1 MRKVWLYLGFGGIVV
16 SVLVMALCNA
26 FGGKGSSVAE
36 EKVAVNVPEGV
47 AVPVYDSKT
56 EAYRNTHISTDQ
68 YFAQLSAEE
77 DISLVSSDSNEVK
90 EKPSIVIEDEGAA
103 AKRVF
108 GDSDVSGNSGN
119 EANCERDFFR
129 YGSSDSVGGSTS
141 LRSARNDNVLTMSYE
156 EKLEYDRR
164 RAEMV
169 RDVMTG
175 SEIAGQSGNDD
186 YQSGCDDH
194 RDGDDDRDDERSQP
208 AMLSRNDIASGNVGI
223 ITSLDDDFDD
233 PSVRY
238 SSSEKVP
245 FRCMFVRD
253 QKVIDGQRVTVRLLE
268 DYSADGVFV
277 PANTHLAAVCKVSDR
292 LELSVRSVEMNG
304 RILPLQLVAYDT
316 DGMAGIYCPETSASR
331 NSRRA
336 SSDAISAANS
346 TFGGL
351 VGDLANTVL
360 RTGATI
366 AKSASGEL
374 SVKVVSGYE
383 FYLIK
388 SER

>member
-1 MRKVWLYLGFGGIVV
+1 MRKVLLYVGFGGIVV

-36 EKVAVNVPEGV
+36 EQVAVNVPEGV

-77 DISLVSSDSNEVK
+77 DISLVSSEGNDVK
-90 EKPSIVIEDEGAA
+90 EKPSIVIEDEDAA

-108 GDSDVSGNSGN
+108 GDSDVASVSI
-119 EANCERDFFR
+119 AVERSPVKPGMT
-129 YGSSDSVGGSTS
+129 GSSGYGQMTP
-141 LRSARNDNVLTMSYE
+141 E
-156 EKLEYDRR
+156 QKLEYDRR

-169 RDVMTG
+169 RDVLAEG
-175 SEIAGQSGNDD
+175 EIAGQAGNDD

-194 RDGDDDRDDERSQP
+194 RDGDDARDDERSQP

-233 PSVRY
+233 LSVRY
-238 SSSEKVP
+238 SSSAKVP

-253 QKVIDGQRVTVRLLE
+253 QKVVDGQRVTVRLLE

-277 PANTHLAAVCKVSDR
+277 PANTHLAAVCKVSGR

-383 FYLIK
+383 FYLVK

>member
-1 MRKVWLYLGFGGIVV
+1 MKKVLLYVGFGGIVV
-16 SVLVMALCNA
+16 SVLVMAICSA
-26 FGGKGSSVAE
+26 FGGRGSSVAE
-36 EKVAVNVPEGV
+36 EQVSVNVPEGV
-47 AVPVYDSKT
+47 AVPVSDSKT

-68 YFAQLSAEE
+68 YFAQLSSDE
-77 DISLVSSDSNEVK
+77 DISLVSSDGDDSNE
-90 EKPSIVIEDEGAA
+90 EPLSAGEDEDAA

-108 GDSDVSGNSGN
+108 GDSEVASVSRTVESSPVKTGMTSSGG
-119 EANCERDFFR
+119 
-129 YGSSDSVGGSTS
+129 YGQMTP
-141 LRSARNDNVLTMSYE
+141 E
-156 EKLEYDRR
+156 QKLEYDRR

-169 RDVMTG
+169 RDVLAEG
-175 SEIAGQSGNDD
+175 EIAGQTSNDD
-186 YQSGCDDH
+186 DDKP
-194 RDGDDDRDDERSQP
+194 RLEV
-208 AMLSRNDIASGNVGI
+208 LSRNEIATGNDGI

-238 SSSEKVP
+238 SSLAKVP

-268 DYSADGVFV
+268 DYSVDGVFV
-277 PANTHLAAVCKVSDR
+277 PANTHLTAVCKVSDR

-331 NSRRA
+331 NSRRV

-366 AKSASGEL
+366 AKSASGQL

-383 FYLIK
+383 FYLVK

>member
-1 MRKVWLYLGFGGIVV
+1 M

-26 FGGKGSSVAE
+26 FGGKGAYVAE
-36 EKVAVNVPEGV
+36 EQVALNVPEGV

-77 DISLVSSDSNEVK
+77 DISLVSSDGDRGNE
-90 EKPSIVIEDEGAA
+90 EPLSDGEDEGAA

-108 GDSDVSGNSGN
+108 GDSEVSVAGSAIERSPVKPGMTGS
-119 EANCERDFFR
+119 NCYAQMTQDQR
-129 YGSSDSVGGSTS
+129 
-141 LRSARNDNVLTMSYE
+141 
-156 EKLEYDRR
+156 LEYDRR

-175 SEIAGQSGNDD
+175 SEIAGQAGNDD
-186 YQSGCDDH
+186 YQAGSDDR
-194 RDGDDDRDDERSQP
+194 RDGDNGRDGDDERSQS
-208 AMLSRNDIASGNVGI
+208 AMLSLNDISYGNGGI

-238 SSSEKVP
+238 SSSAKVP

-268 DYSADGVFV
+268 DYSVDGVSV

-304 RILPLQLVAYDT
+304 RIQPLRLVAYDT

-336 SSDAISAANS
+336 SSDAISATNS

-383 FYLIK
+383 FYLVK

>member
-1 MRKVWLYLGFGGIVV
+1 MRKVLLYVGFGGIVV
-16 SVLVMALCNA
+16 SVLVMAICSA
-26 FGGKGSSVAE
+26 FGDRSSSVTE
-36 EKVAVNVPEGV
+36 EQVSVNVPEGV
-47 AVPVYDSKT
+47 AVPVSDSKT

-90 EKPSIVIEDEGAA
+90 EKPSIVIEDEDAA

-108 GDSDVSGNSGN
+108 GDSEVSGNSGKM
-119 EANCERDFFR
+119 EDRERDF
-129 YGSSDSVGGSTS
+129 STS
-141 LRSARNDNVLTMSYE
+141 LRSARNDNVHTMSYE
-156 EKLEYDRR
+156 ERLEYDRR

-169 RDVMTG
+169 RDVLAEG
-175 SEIAGQSGNDD
+175 EIAGQAGNDDDDKPRLEVLTMNGSVSGND
-186 YQSGCDDH
+186 
-194 RDGDDDRDDERSQP
+194 
-208 AMLSRNDIASGNVGI
+208 GI

-238 SSSEKVP
+238 SSSAKVP

-253 QKVIDGQRVTVRLLE
+253 QKVVDGQRVTVRLLE

-277 PANTHLAAVCKVSDR
+277 PANTHLAAMCKVSDR
-292 LELSVRSVEMNG
+292 LELSVRSVEING

-383 FYLIK
+383 FYLVK

>member
-1 MRKVWLYLGFGGIVV
+1 MRKVLLYVGFGGIVV

-36 EKVAVNVPEGV
+36 EQVAVNVPEGV

-108 GDSDVSGNSGN
+108 GDSEVSVAGS
-119 EANCERDFFR
+119 AVERSPVKPGMT
-129 YGSSDSVGGSTS
+129 GSNGYAQMTQDQ
-141 LRSARNDNVLTMSYE
+141 R
-156 EKLEYDRR
+156 LEYDRR

-175 SEIAGQSGNDD
+175 SEIAGQAGNDD

-194 RDGDDDRDDERSQP
+194 RDGTNGRDGDDERSQS
-208 AMLSRNDIASGNVGI
+208 AMLSLNDISSGNVGI

-238 SSSEKVP
+238 SSSAKVP

-253 QKVIDGQRVTVRLLE
+253 QKVVDGQRVTVRLLE
-268 DYSADGVFV
+268 DYSVDGVFV

-292 LELSVRSVEMNG
+292 LELSVRSVEING

>member
-1 MRKVWLYLGFGGIVV
+1 MKKVLLYVGFGGIVV
-16 SVLVMALCNA
+16 SILVMALCNA
-26 FGGKGSSVAE
+26 FGGKRASVAE
-36 EKVAVNVPEGV
+36 EQVAVNVPEGV

-56 EAYRNTHISTDQ
+56 EAYRNTHVSTDQ

-90 EKPSIVIEDEGAA
+90 EKPSIVIEDEDAA

-108 GDSDVSGNSGN
+108 GDSEVASVSI
-119 EANCERDFFR
+119 AVERSPVKPGMT
-129 YGSSDSVGGSTS
+129 GSSGYGQMTP
-141 LRSARNDNVLTMSYE
+141 E
-156 EKLEYDRR
+156 QKLEYDRR

-175 SEIAGQSGNDD
+175 SQIAGQAGNDD
-186 YQSGCDDH
+186 YQAGSDDR
-194 RDGDDDRDDERSQP
+194 RDWDDGRDDERSQS

-238 SSSEKVP
+238 SSSAKVP

-253 QKVIDGQRVTVRLLE
+253 QKVVDGQRVTVRLLE

-292 LELSVRSVEMNG
+292 LELSVRSVEING

-336 SSDAISAANS
+336 SSDAISAVNS

-374 SVKVVSGYE
+374 SVKIVSGYE
-383 FYLIK
+383 FYLVK

>member
-1 MRKVWLYLGFGGIVV
+1 MRKVLLYVGFGGIVV
-16 SVLVMALCNA
+16 SVLVMAICSA
-26 FGGKGSSVAE
+26 FRGRGSSVAE
-36 EKVAVNVPEGV
+36 EQVSVNVPEGV
-47 AVPVYDSKT
+47 AVPVSDSKT

-68 YFAQLSAEE
+68 YFAQLSSEE
-77 DISLVSSDSNEVK
+77 DISLVSSDGDDSNE
-90 EKPSIVIEDEGAA
+90 EPLSAGEDEGAA

-108 GDSDVSGNSGN
+108 GDSEVASVSRTVERSPVKPGMTSSGG
-119 EANCERDFFR
+119 
-129 YGSSDSVGGSTS
+129 YGHMTP
-141 LRSARNDNVLTMSYE
+141 E
-156 EKLEYDRR
+156 QKLEYDRR

-169 RDVMTG
+169 RDVLAEG
-175 SEIAGQSGNDD
+175 EIAGQTGNDD
-186 YQSGCDDH
+186 DDKP
-194 RDGDDDRDDERSQP
+194 RPE
-208 AMLSRNDIASGNVGI
+208 MLSRNDIATGNDGI
-223 ITSLDDDFDD
+223 ITSLDDDLDD
-233 PSVRY
+233 PFVRY
-238 SSSEKVP
+238 SSSVKVP

-253 QKVIDGQRVTVRLLE
+253 QKVVDGQRVTVRLLE
-268 DYSADGVFV
+268 DYSVDGVFV

-292 LELSVRSVEMNG
+292 LELSVRSVEING

-374 SVKVVSGYE
+374 SVKIVSGYE
-383 FYLIK
+383 FYLVK

>member
-1 MRKVWLYLGFGGIVV
+1 MRKVLLYVGFGGIVV
-16 SVLVMALCNA
+16 SVLVMAICSA
-26 FGGKGSSVAE
+26 FGGGGSSVAE
-36 EKVAVNVPEGV
+36 EQVSVNVPEGV
-47 AVPVYDSKT
+47 AVPVSDSKT

-77 DISLVSSDSNEVK
+77 DISLVSSDGDDVK
-90 EKPSIVIEDEGAA
+90 EKPLVVAEDEGAA

-108 GDSDVSGNSGN
+108 GDSEVASVSRTVERSPVKPGMTGSSG
-119 EANCERDFFR
+119 
-129 YGSSDSVGGSTS
+129 YGSMTQDQ
-141 LRSARNDNVLTMSYE
+141 R
-156 EKLEYDRR
+156 LEYDRR

-169 RDVMTG
+169 RDVLTEG
-175 SEIAGQSGNDD
+175 EIAAQAGNDD
-186 YQSGCDDH
+186 DDKP
-194 RDGDDDRDDERSQP
+194 RPE
-208 AMLSRNDIASGNVGI
+208 MLSRNDIATGNNGI

-238 SSSEKVP
+238 SSSAKVP

-253 QKVIDGQRVTVRLLE
+253 QKVVDGQRVTVRLLE
-268 DYSADGVFV
+268 DYSVDGVFV
-277 PANTHLAAVCKVSDR
+277 PANTHLAAMCKVSDR
-292 LELSVRSVEMNG
+292 LELSVRSVEING

-374 SVKVVSGYE
+374 SVKIVSGYE
-383 FYLIK
+383 FYLVK

>member
-1 MRKVWLYLGFGGIVV
+1 MRKVLLYVGFGCIVV
-16 SVLVMALCNA
+16 SVLVMAICSA
-26 FGGKGSSVAE
+26 FGGRGSSVTE
-36 EKVAVNVPEGV
+36 EQVSVNVPEGV
-47 AVPVYDSKT
+47 AVPVSDSKT

-68 YFAQLSAEE
+68 YFAQLSPEE
-77 DISLVSSDSNEVK
+77 DISLVSSDGDDSNEV
-90 EKPSIVIEDEGAA
+90 PLSAGEDEGAA

-108 GDSDVSGNSGN
+108 GDSEVASVSI
-119 EANCERDFFR
+119 AVERSPVKSVMT
-129 YGSSDSVGGSTS
+129 GSSGYGQMTP
-141 LRSARNDNVLTMSYE
+141 E
-156 EKLEYDRR
+156 QKLEYDRR

-175 SEIAGQSGNDD
+175 SEIAGQAGNDD
-186 YQSGCDDH
+186 YQAGSDDR
-194 RDGDDDRDDERSQP
+194 RDGDDGRDDERSQS

-238 SSSEKVP
+238 SSSAKVP

-253 QKVIDGQRVTVRLLE
+253 QKVVDGQRVTVRLLE

-336 SSDAISAANS
+336 SSDAISAVNS

-374 SVKVVSGYE
+374 SVKIVSGYE
-383 FYLIK
+383 FYLVK

>member
-1 MRKVWLYLGFGGIVV
+1 MRKVLLYVGFGGIVV
-16 SVLVMALCNA
+16 SVLVMAICSA
-26 FGGKGSSVAE
+26 FGGRGSSVAE
-36 EKVAVNVPEGV
+36 EQVSVNVPEGV
-47 AVPVYDSKT
+47 AVPVSHSKT

-77 DISLVSSDSNEVK
+77 DISLVSSDGDDVK
-90 EKPSIVIEDEGAA
+90 EKPFVVAEDEEAA

-108 GDSDVSGNSGN
+108 GDSEVSSVSRTVGRSPVKPGMT
-119 EANCERDFFR
+119 
-129 YGSSDSVGGSTS
+129 GSSGYAQMTQDQ
-141 LRSARNDNVLTMSYE
+141 R
-156 EKLEYDRR
+156 LEYDRR

-175 SEIAGQSGNDD
+175 SEIAGQAGNDD
-186 YQSGCDDH
+186 YQAGSND
-194 RDGDDDRDDERSQP
+194 RQDGDDGRDDERSQS

-238 SSSEKVP
+238 SSSAKVP

-268 DYSADGVFV
+268 DYSVDGVFV

-292 LELSVRSVEMNG
+292 LELSVRSVEING

-374 SVKVVSGYE
+374 AVKVVSGYE
-383 FYLIK
+383 FYLVK

>member
-1 MRKVWLYLGFGGIVV
+1 M
-16 SVLVMALCNA
+16 
-26 FGGKGSSVAE
+26 
-36 EKVAVNVPEGV
+36 
-47 AVPVYDSKT
+47 
-56 EAYRNTHISTDQ
+56 
-68 YFAQLSAEE
+68 
-77 DISLVSSDSNEVK
+77 SSDSNEVK
-90 EKPSIVIEDEGAA
+90 EKPSIVIEDEDAA

-108 GDSDVSGNSGN
+108 GDSDVASVSI
-119 EANCERDFFR
+119 AVERSPVKPGMT
-129 YGSSDSVGGSTS
+129 GSSGYGQMTP
-141 LRSARNDNVLTMSYE
+141 E
-156 EKLEYDRR
+156 QKLEYDRR

-175 SEIAGQSGNDD
+175 SEIAGQAGNDD
-186 YQSGCDDH
+186 YQAGCDDH
-194 RDGDDDRDDERSQP
+194 RDGDDGRDDERSQS

-238 SSSEKVP
+238 SSSAKVP

-253 QKVIDGQRVTVRLLE
+253 QKVVDGQRVTVRLLE

-292 LELSVRSVEMNG
+292 LELSVRSFEMNG

-316 DGMAGIYCPETSASR
+316 DGMVGIYCPETSASR

-383 FYLIK
+383 FYLVK
-388 SER
+388 LER

>member
-1 MRKVWLYLGFGGIVV
+1 MKKVLLYVGFGGFVV
-16 SVLVMALCNA
+16 SVLVMAICSA
-26 FGGKGSSVAE
+26 FGGRGSSVAE
-36 EKVAVNVPEGV
+36 EQVSVNVPEGV
-47 AVPVYDSKT
+47 AVPVSDSKT
-56 EAYRNTHISTDQ
+56 EAYRNTNISTDQ

-77 DISLVSSDSNEVK
+77 DISLVSSDGDDVK
-90 EKPSIVIEDEGAA
+90 EKPLVVAEDEEAA

-108 GDSDVSGNSGN
+108 GDSDVSVAGSAIERSPVKPGMTGSSG
-119 EANCERDFFR
+119 
-129 YGSSDSVGGSTS
+129 YGSMTQDQ
-141 LRSARNDNVLTMSYE
+141 R
-156 EKLEYDRR
+156 LEYDRR

-169 RDVMTG
+169 RDVLTEG
-175 SEIAGQSGNDD
+175 EIAAQAGNDD
-186 YQSGCDDH
+186 DKS
-194 RDGDDDRDDERSQP
+194 RPE
-208 AMLSRNDIASGNVGI
+208 MLSRNDIATGNDGI
-223 ITSLDDDFDD
+223 ITSLDGDFDD

-238 SSSEKVP
+238 SSSVKVP

-253 QKVIDGQRVTVRLLE
+253 QNVVDGQRVTVRLLE
-268 DYSADGVFV
+268 DYSVDGVFV
-277 PANTHLAAVCKVSDR
+277 PANTHLAAMCKVSDR

-336 SSDAISAANS
+336 SSDAISAVNS

-374 SVKVVSGYE
+374 SVKIVSGYE
-383 FYLIK
+383 FYLVK

>member
-1 MRKVWLYLGFGGIVV
+1 M

-26 FGGKGSSVAE
+26 FGGKGASVAE
-36 EKVAVNVPEGV
+36 EQVAVNVPEGV

-56 EAYRNTHISTDQ
+56 EAYRNTHVSTDQ
-68 YFAQLSAEE
+68 YFAQLSSEE
-77 DISLVSSDSNEVK
+77 DISLVSSDGDDSNK
-90 EKPSIVIEDEGAA
+90 EPLSAGEDEGAA

-108 GDSDVSGNSGN
+108 GDSNVSVAGS
-119 EANCERDFFR
+119 AVERSPVKPGMT
-129 YGSSDSVGGSTS
+129 GSSGYVQMTQDQ
-141 LRSARNDNVLTMSYE
+141 R
-156 EKLEYDRR
+156 LEYDRR

-169 RDVMTG
+169 RDVLSEG
-175 SEIAGQSGNDD
+175 EIAGQAGNDD
-186 YQSGCDDH
+186 DDKP
-194 RDGDDDRDDERSQP
+194 RPE
-208 AMLSRNDIASGNVGI
+208 MLSRNDIATGNDGI

-238 SSSEKVP
+238 SSSAKVP

-253 QKVIDGQRVTVRLLE
+253 QKVVDGQRVTVRLLE
-268 DYSADGVFV
+268 DYSVDGVFV
-277 PANTHLAAVCKVSDR
+277 PANTHLAAMCKVSDR
-292 LELSVRSVEMNG
+292 LELSVRSVEING

-383 FYLIK
+383 FYLVK
-388 SER
+388 SEK

>member
-1 MRKVWLYLGFGGIVV
+1 MKKVLLYVGFGGIVV
-16 SVLVMALCNA
+16 SILVMALCNA

-36 EKVAVNVPEGV
+36 EQVAVNVPEGV

-108 GDSDVSGNSGN
+108 GDSEVSVAGSPV
-119 EANCERDFFR
+119 ERSPVKPGMT
-129 YGSSDSVGGSTS
+129 GSNGYAQMTQDQ
-141 LRSARNDNVLTMSYE
+141 R
-156 EKLEYDRR
+156 LEYDRR

-175 SEIAGQSGNDD
+175 SEIAGQVGNGD

-194 RDGDDDRDDERSQP
+194 RDGGDGRDEERSQS

-223 ITSLDDDFDD
+223 ITSLDDDYDD

-238 SSSEKVP
+238 SSSAKVP

-253 QKVIDGQRVTVRLLE
+253 QKVVDGQRVTVRLLE
-268 DYSADGVFV
+268 DYSVDGVFV
-277 PANTHLAAVCKVSDR
+277 PANTHLAAMCKVSDR
-292 LELSVRSVEMNG
+292 LELSVRSIEING

-351 VGDLANTVL
+351 VGDLTNTVL

-366 AKSASGEL
+366 AKTASGEL
-374 SVKVVSGYE
+374 SVKVVAGYE
-383 FYLIK
+383 FYLVK

>member
-26 FGGKGSSVAE
+26 FGGKGASVAE
-36 EKVAVNVPEGV
+36 EQVAVNVPEGV

-68 YFAQLSAEE
+68 YFAQLSAEK

-90 EKPSIVIEDEGAA
+90 EKPSIIIEDEDAA

-108 GDSDVSGNSGN
+108 GDSDVASVSI
-119 EANCERDFFR
+119 AVERSPVKPGMT
-129 YGSSDSVGGSTS
+129 GSSGYVSMTQDQ
-141 LRSARNDNVLTMSYE
+141 R
-156 EKLEYDRR
+156 LEYDRR

-169 RDVMTG
+169 RDVLTEG
-175 SEIAGQSGNDD
+175 EIAAQAGNDD
-186 YQSGCDDH
+186 YQAGCDDH
-194 RDGDDDRDDERSQP
+194 RDGDDGRDDERSQS

-253 QKVIDGQRVTVRLLE
+253 QKVVDGQRVTVRLLE

-292 LELSVRSVEMNG
+292 LELSVRSVEING
-304 RILPLQLVAYDT
+304 RILPLQLIAYDT
-316 DGMAGIYCPETSASR
+316 DGMAGIYCPETLASR

-383 FYLIK
+383 FYLVK

>member
-1 MRKVWLYLGFGGIVV
+1 MRKVLLYVGFGCIVV
-16 SVLVMALCNA
+16 SVLVMAICSA
-26 FGGKGSSVAE
+26 FGGRGSSVTE
-36 EKVAVNVPEGV
+36 EQVSINVPEGV
-47 AVPVYDSKT
+47 AVPVSDSKT

-68 YFAQLSAEE
+68 YFAQLSSED
-77 DISLVSSDSNEVK
+77 DISLVSSDGDDSNE
-90 EKPSIVIEDEGAA
+90 EPLSAGEDEGAA

-108 GDSDVSGNSGN
+108 GDSEVASVSRTVERSPVKPGMTGSSG
-119 EANCERDFFR
+119 
-129 YGSSDSVGGSTS
+129 YGSMTQDQ
-141 LRSARNDNVLTMSYE
+141 R
-156 EKLEYDRR
+156 LEYDRR

-169 RDVMTG
+169 RDVLTEG
-175 SEIAGQSGNDD
+175 EIAAQAGNDD
-186 YQSGCDDH
+186 DDKP
-194 RDGDDDRDDERSQP
+194 RPE
-208 AMLSRNDIASGNVGI
+208 MLSRNDIATGNDGI

-238 SSSEKVP
+238 SSSAKVP

-253 QKVIDGQRVTVRLLE
+253 QKVVDGQRVTVRLLE
-268 DYSADGVFV
+268 DYSVDGVFV
-277 PANTHLAAVCKVSDR
+277 PANTHLAAMCKVSDR
-292 LELSVRSVEMNG
+292 LELSVRSVEING

-336 SSDAISAANS
+336 SSDAVSAVNS
-346 TFGGL
+346 AFGGL

-374 SVKVVSGYE
+374 SVKIVSGYE
-383 FYLIK
+383 FYLVK

>member
-1 MRKVWLYLGFGGIVV
+1 MKKVLLYVGFGGFVV
-16 SVLVMALCNA
+16 SVLVMAICSA
-26 FGGKGSSVAE
+26 FGGRGSSVAE
-36 EKVAVNVPEGV
+36 EQVSVNVPEGV
-47 AVPVYDSKT
+47 AVPVSDSKT
-56 EAYRNTHISTDQ
+56 EAYRNTNISTDQ

-77 DISLVSSDSNEVK
+77 DISLVSSDGDDVK
-90 EKPSIVIEDEGAA
+90 EKPLVVAEDEEAA

-108 GDSDVSGNSGN
+108 GDSNVSVAGSVV
-119 EANCERDFFR
+119 ERSPVKP
-129 YGSSDSVGGSTS
+129 GMTGGSGYVSMTQDQ
-141 LRSARNDNVLTMSYE
+141 R
-156 EKLEYDRR
+156 LEYDRR

-169 RDVMTG
+169 RDVLTEG
-175 SEIAGQSGNDD
+175 EIAGQAGNDD
-186 YQSGCDDH
+186 DKP
-194 RDGDDDRDDERSQP
+194 RLEV
-208 AMLSRNDIASGNVGI
+208 LSRNDLSSVNDGI

-238 SSSEKVP
+238 SSSAKVP

-253 QKVIDGQRVTVRLLE
+253 QKVVDGQRVTVRLLE

-331 NSRRA
+331 SSRRA

-374 SVKVVSGYE
+374 SVKIVSGYE
-383 FYLIK
+383 FYLVK

>member
-1 MRKVWLYLGFGGIVV
+1 MRKVLLYVGFGCIVV
-16 SVLVMALCNA
+16 SVLVMAICSA
-26 FGGKGSSVAE
+26 FGGRGSSVAE
-36 EKVAVNVPEGV
+36 EQVSVNVPEGV
-47 AVPVYDSKT
+47 AVPVSDSKT

-68 YFAQLSAEE
+68 YFALLSAEE
-77 DISLVSSDSNEVK
+77 DISLVSPDGDDVK
-90 EKPSIVIEDEGAA
+90 EKPLVVAEDEEAA

-108 GDSDVSGNSGN
+108 GDSNVSVAGS
-119 EANCERDFFR
+119 AVERSPVKPGMT
-129 YGSSDSVGGSTS
+129 GSSGYVSMTQDQ
-141 LRSARNDNVLTMSYE
+141 R
-156 EKLEYDRR
+156 LEYDRR

-169 RDVMTG
+169 RDVLTEG
-175 SEIAGQSGNDD
+175 EIAGQAGNDD
-186 YQSGCDDH
+186 DKP
-194 RDGDDDRDDERSQP
+194 RLEV
-208 AMLSRNDIASGNVGI
+208 LSRNDLSSVNDGI
-223 ITSLDDDFDD
+223 IRSLDDDFDD

-238 SSSEKVP
+238 SSSAKVP

-253 QKVIDGQRVTVRLLE
+253 QKVVDGQRVTVRLLE

-316 DGMAGIYCPETSASR
+316 DGMAGIYSPETSASR

-366 AKSASGEL
+366 AKSATGEL
-374 SVKVVSGYE
+374 SVKVVAGYE
-383 FYLIK
+383 FYLVK

>member
-1 MRKVWLYLGFGGIVV
+1 MKKVFMYVGFGVIVV
-16 SVLVMALCNA
+16 FVLVMALCSA
-26 FGGKGSSVAE
+26 FGGSESVTVE
-36 EKVAVNVPEGV
+36 DKVAVNVPEGV
-47 AVPVYDSKT
+47 AVPVSDSKT
-56 EAYRNTHISTDQ
+56 EAYRNSRVSTEQ

-77 DISLVSSDSNEVK
+77 DISLVSDDDHIGKVK
-90 EKPSIVIEDEGAA
+90 EKPLTVAEDEGAA

-108 GDSDVSGNSGN
+108 GDSEVASVSIDVVRSPVKPGMT
-119 EANCERDFFR
+119 
-129 YGSSDSVGGSTS
+129 GSSGYGQMTP
-141 LRSARNDNVLTMSYE
+141 E
-156 EKLEYDRR
+156 QKLEYDRK

-169 RDVMTG
+169 KEVLAGDG
-175 SEIAGQSGNDD
+175 EIAGQAGNDD
-186 YQSGCDDH
+186 
-194 RDGDDDRDDERSQP
+194 DDDSPRLEV
-208 AMLSRNDIASGNVGI
+208 LSRNDPASVNDGI
-223 ITSLDDDFDD
+223 ITSLDDDFED

-238 SSSEKVP
+238 SSSAKVP
-245 FRCMFVRD
+245 FRCMFVKD
-253 QKVIDGQRVTVRLLE
+253 QKLVDGQRVTVRLRE
-268 DYSADGVFV
+268 DYVADGVFV

-304 RILPLQLVAYDT
+304 RIIPLQLVAYDI
-316 DGMAGIYCPETSASR
+316 DGMVGIYCPETSSSR

-383 FYLIK
+383 FYLVK
-388 SER
+388 SERL

>member
-1 MRKVWLYLGFGGIVV
+1 MKKVLLYVGFGGFVV
-16 SVLVMALCNA
+16 SVLVMAICSA
-26 FGGKGSSVAE
+26 FGGRGSSVAE
-36 EKVAVNVPEGV
+36 EQVSVNVPEGV
-47 AVPVYDSKT
+47 AVPVSDSKT

-77 DISLVSSDSNEVK
+77 DISLVSSDGDRGNE
-90 EKPSIVIEDEGAA
+90 EPLSAGEDEEAA

-108 GDSDVSGNSGN
+108 GDSEVASVSRTV
-119 EANCERDFFR
+119 ERSPVKPGMTGSDG
-129 YGSSDSVGGSTS
+129 YGQMTP
-141 LRSARNDNVLTMSYE
+141 E
-156 EKLEYDRR
+156 QKLEYDRR

-169 RDVMTG
+169 RDVLTEG
-175 SEIAGQSGNDD
+175 EIAAQAGNDD
-186 YQSGCDDH
+186 
-194 RDGDDDRDDERSQP
+194 DDRTRLEV
-208 AMLSRNDIASGNVGI
+208 LSRNDLASVNDGI

-238 SSSEKVP
+238 SSSAKVP

-253 QKVIDGQRVTVRLLE
+253 QKIVDGQRVTVRLLE

-292 LELSVRSVEMNG
+292 LELSVRSVEING

-383 FYLIK
+383 FYLVK

>member
-1 MRKVWLYLGFGGIVV
+1 MRKVLLYVGFGGIAV
-16 SVLVMALCNA
+16 SVLVMAICSA
-26 FGGKGSSVAE
+26 FGGRGSSVTE
-36 EKVAVNVPEGV
+36 EQVSVNVPDGV
-47 AVPVYDSKT
+47 AVPVSDSKT

-68 YFAQLSAEE
+68 YFAKLSAEE
-77 DISLVSSDSNEVK
+77 DISLVSSDGDDSNE
-90 EKPSIVIEDEGAA
+90 EPLSAEEDEGAA

-108 GDSDVSGNSGN
+108 GDSEVASVSI
-119 EANCERDFFR
+119 AVERSPVKPGMT
-129 YGSSDSVGGSTS
+129 GSSAYGQMTP
-141 LRSARNDNVLTMSYE
+141 E
-156 EKLEYDRR
+156 QKLEYDRR

-169 RDVMTG
+169 RDVLAEG
-175 SEIAGQSGNDD
+175 EIAGQAGNDD
-186 YQSGCDDH
+186 DDKP
-194 RDGDDDRDDERSQP
+194 RPEMQ
-208 AMLSRNDIASGNVGI
+208 SRNDIATGNDGI

-238 SSSEKVP
+238 SSSAKVP

-253 QKVIDGQRVTVRLLE
+253 QKVVDGQRVTVRLLE
-268 DYSADGVFV
+268 DYSVDGVFV
-277 PANTHLAAVCKVSDR
+277 PANTHLAAMCKVSDR
-292 LELSVRSVEMNG
+292 LELSVRSVEING

-374 SVKVVSGYE
+374 SVKIVSGYE
-383 FYLIK
+383 FYLVK

>member
-1 MRKVWLYLGFGGIVV
+1 MRKVLLYVGFGGIVV
-16 SVLVMALCNA
+16 SVLVMAICSA
-26 FGGKGSSVAE
+26 FGGRGSSVAE
-36 EKVAVNVPEGV
+36 EQVSVNVPEGV
-47 AVPVYDSKT
+47 AVPVSDSKT

-68 YFAQLSAEE
+68 YFAQLSSEE
-77 DISLVSSDSNEVK
+77 DISLVSSDGDDRNE
-90 EKPSIVIEDEGAA
+90 EPLSAGEDEGAA

-108 GDSDVSGNSGN
+108 GDSEVASVSI
-119 EANCERDFFR
+119 AVERSPVKSEMT
-129 YGSSDSVGGSTS
+129 GSSGYGQMTP
-141 LRSARNDNVLTMSYE
+141 E
-156 EKLEYDRR
+156 QKLEYDRR

-169 RDVMTG
+169 RDVLTEG
-175 SEIAGQSGNDD
+175 EIAGQAGNDD
-186 YQSGCDDH
+186 YQAGCDDH
-194 RDGDDDRDDERSQP
+194 RDGDDGRDDERSQS

-238 SSSEKVP
+238 SSSAKVP

-253 QKVIDGQRVTVRLLE
+253 QKVVDGQRVTVRLLE

-374 SVKVVSGYE
+374 SVTIVSGYE
-383 FYLIK
+383 FYLVK

>member
-1 MRKVWLYLGFGGIVV
+1 MRKVLLYVGFGGIVV
-16 SVLVMALCNA
+16 SVLVMAICSA
-26 FGGKGSSVAE
+26 FGGRGSSVAE
-36 EKVAVNVPEGV
+36 EQVSVNVPEGV
-47 AVPVYDSKT
+47 AVPVSDSKT

-77 DISLVSSDSNEVK
+77 DISLVSSEGNDVK
-90 EKPSIVIEDEGAA
+90 EKQSVVIEDEGAA

-108 GDSDVSGNSGN
+108 GDSEVSVVGS
-119 EANCERDFFR
+119 AMERSPVKPGMT
-129 YGSSDSVGGSTS
+129 GSSGYVSMTQDQ
-141 LRSARNDNVLTMSYE
+141 R
-156 EKLEYDRR
+156 LEYDRR

-175 SEIAGQSGNDD
+175 SEIAGQAGNDD
-186 YQSGCDDH
+186 YQAGCDDH
-194 RDGDDDRDDERSQP
+194 RDGDDGRDDERSQS

-238 SSSEKVP
+238 SSSAKVP

-253 QKVIDGQRVTVRLLE
+253 QKVVDGQRVTVRLLE

-383 FYLIK
+383 FYLVK

>member
-1 MRKVWLYLGFGGIVV
+1 MRKVLLYVGFGGIVV
-16 SVLVMALCNA
+16 SVLVMAICSA
-26 FGGKGSSVAE
+26 FGGRGSSVAE
-36 EKVAVNVPEGV
+36 EQVSVNVPEGV
-47 AVPVYDSKT
+47 AVPVSDSKT
-56 EAYRNTHISTDQ
+56 EAYRSTRISTEQ

-77 DISLVSSDSNEVK
+77 DISLVSSDGDDVK
-90 EKPSIVIEDEGAA
+90 EKPLVVAEDEEAA

-108 GDSDVSGNSGN
+108 GDSEVSGNSGKM
-119 EANCERDFFR
+119 EDRERDF
-129 YGSSDSVGGSTS
+129 STS
-141 LRSARNDNVLTMSYE
+141 LRSARNDNVHTMNYE
-156 EKLEYDRR
+156 ERLEYDRR

-169 RDVMTG
+169 RDVLAEG
-175 SEIAGQSGNDD
+175 EIAAQAGNDD
-186 YQSGCDDH
+186 Y
-194 RDGDDDRDDERSQP
+194 DRPRPE
-208 AMLSRNDIASGNVGI
+208 MLSRNDLATGNDGI

-238 SSSEKVP
+238 SSSAKVP

-253 QKVIDGQRVTVRLLE
+253 QKVVDGQRVTVRLLE

-336 SSDAISAANS
+336 SSDAISAVNS

-383 FYLIK
+383 FYLVK

>member
-1 MRKVWLYLGFGGIVV
+1 MRKVLLYVGFGGIVV
-16 SVLVMALCNA
+16 SVLVMAICSA
-26 FGGKGSSVAE
+26 FGGRGSSVAE
-36 EKVAVNVPEGV
+36 EQVSVNVPEGV
-47 AVPVYDSKT
+47 AVPVSDSKT

-68 YFAQLSAEE
+68 YFAQLSSEE
-77 DISLVSSDSNEVK
+77 DISLVSSDGDDRNE
-90 EKPSIVIEDEGAA
+90 EPLSAGEDEGA

-108 GDSDVSGNSGN
+108 GDSEVASVSI
-119 EANCERDFFR
+119 AVERSPVKSEMT
-129 YGSSDSVGGSTS
+129 GSSGYGQMTP
-141 LRSARNDNVLTMSYE
+141 E
-156 EKLEYDRR
+156 QKLEYDRR

-169 RDVMTG
+169 RDVLTEG
-175 SEIAGQSGNDD
+175 EITAQAGNDD
-186 YQSGCDDH
+186 DDKP
-194 RDGDDDRDDERSQP
+194 RPE
-208 AMLSRNDIASGNVGI
+208 MLSRNDIATGNDGI

-238 SSSEKVP
+238 SSSAKVP

-253 QKVIDGQRVTVRLLE
+253 QKVVDGQRVTVRLLE
-268 DYSADGVFV
+268 DYSVDGVFV
-277 PANTHLAAVCKVSDR
+277 PANTHLAAMCKVSDR
-292 LELSVRSVEMNG
+292 LELSVRSVEING

-383 FYLIK
+383 FYLVK

>member
-1 MRKVWLYLGFGGIVV
+1 MRKVLLYVGFGGIVV
-16 SVLVMALCNA
+16 SVLVMAICSA
-26 FGGKGSSVAE
+26 FGGRGSSVAE
-36 EKVAVNVPEGV
+36 DQVSVNVPEGV
-47 AVPVYDSKT
+47 AVPVSDSKT

-77 DISLVSSDSNEVK
+77 DISLVSSDGDRGNE
-90 EKPSIVIEDEGAA
+90 EPLSAGEDEGAA

-108 GDSDVSGNSGN
+108 GDSNVSVAGS
-119 EANCERDFFR
+119 ALERFPVKPGMT
-129 YGSSDSVGGSTS
+129 GSSGYGQMTP
-141 LRSARNDNVLTMSYE
+141 E
-156 EKLEYDRR
+156 QKLEYDRR

-169 RDVMTG
+169 RDVLTEG
-175 SEIAGQSGNDD
+175 EIAAQAGNDD
-186 YQSGCDDH
+186 YQAGSDDR
-194 RDGDDDRDDERSQP
+194 RDGDNGRDGDDERSQS
-208 AMLSRNDIASGNVGI
+208 AMLSLNDISYGNGGI
-223 ITSLDDDFDD
+223 IISLDDDFDD

-238 SSSEKVP
+238 SSSAKVP

-253 QKVIDGQRVTVRLLE
+253 QKVVDGQRVTVRLLE
-268 DYSADGVFV
+268 DYSVDGVFV

-304 RILPLQLVAYDT
+304 RILPLRLVAYDT

-383 FYLIK
+383 FYLVK

>member
-1 MRKVWLYLGFGGIVV
+1 MRKVLLYVGFGGFVV
-16 SVLVMALCNA
+16 SVLVMAICSA
-26 FGGKGSSVAE
+26 FGGRGSSVAE
-36 EKVAVNVPEGV
+36 EQVSVNVPEGV
-47 AVPVYDSKT
+47 AVPVSDSKT

-77 DISLVSSDSNEVK
+77 DISLVSSDGDDSNE
-90 EKPSIVIEDEGAA
+90 EPLSAGENEEAA

-108 GDSDVSGNSGN
+108 GDSEV
-119 EANCERDFFR
+119 A
-129 YGSSDSVGGSTS
+129 SVGRTVERSPVKPRMTGSNGYVSMTQDQ
-141 LRSARNDNVLTMSYE
+141 R
-156 EKLEYDRR
+156 LEYDRR

-169 RDVMTG
+169 RDVLTEG
-175 SEIAGQSGNDD
+175 EIAAQAGNDD
-186 YQSGCDDH
+186 
-194 RDGDDDRDDERSQP
+194 DDRTRLEV
-208 AMLSRNDIASGNVGI
+208 LSRNDMASVNDGI

-238 SSSEKVP
+238 SSSAKVP

-253 QKVIDGQRVTVRLLE
+253 QKIVDGQRVTVRLLE
-268 DYSADGVFV
+268 DYSSDGVFV

-316 DGMAGIYCPETSASR
+316 DGMAGIYSPETSASR

-366 AKSASGEL
+366 AKSATGEL
-374 SVKVVSGYE
+374 SVKVVAGYE
-383 FYLIK
+383 FYLVK

>member
-26 FGGKGSSVAE
+26 YGGKGSSVVE
-36 EKVAVNVPEGV
+36 EQVAVNVPEGV

-90 EKPSIVIEDEGAA
+90 EKPSIVIEDEDAA

-108 GDSDVSGNSGN
+108 GDSEVASVSIAVERSPVKSGMT
-119 EANCERDFFR
+119 
-129 YGSSDSVGGSTS
+129 GSSGYGQMTP
-141 LRSARNDNVLTMSYE
+141 E
-156 EKLEYDRR
+156 QKLEYDRR

-169 RDVMTG
+169 RNVLAEG
-175 SEIAGQSGNDD
+175 EIAGQAGNDD
-186 YQSGCDDH
+186 DDKP
-194 RDGDDDRDDERSQP
+194 RLEV
-208 AMLSRNDIASGNVGI
+208 LSRNDIATGNDGI

-238 SSSEKVP
+238 SSSAKVP

-253 QKVIDGQRVTVRLLE
+253 QKVVDGQRVTVRLLE

-292 LELSVRSVEMNG
+292 LELSVRSVEING

-383 FYLIK
+383 FYLVK

>member
-1 MRKVWLYLGFGGIVV
+1 MKKVLLYVGFGGIVV
-16 SVLVMALCNA
+16 SVLVMAICSA
-26 FGGKGSSVAE
+26 FGGRGSSVTE
-36 EKVAVNVPEGV
+36 EQVSVNVPEGV
-47 AVPVYDSKT
+47 AVPMSDSKT

-77 DISLVSSDSNEVK
+77 DISLVSSDGDDVK
-90 EKPSIVIEDEGAA
+90 EKPLVVAEDDEAA

-108 GDSDVSGNSGN
+108 GDSNISVAGS
-119 EANCERDFFR
+119 AVERSPVKPGMT
-129 YGSSDSVGGSTS
+129 GSSGYGQMTP
-141 LRSARNDNVLTMSYE
+141 E
-156 EKLEYDRR
+156 QKLEYDRR

-169 RDVMTG
+169 RDVLTEG
-175 SEIAGQSGNDD
+175 EIAAQAGNDD
-186 YQSGCDDH
+186 DDKP
-194 RDGDDDRDDERSQP
+194 RPE
-208 AMLSRNDIASGNVGI
+208 MLSRNDIATGNDGI

-238 SSSEKVP
+238 SSSAKVP

-253 QKVIDGQRVTVRLLE
+253 QKVVDGQRVTVRLLE

-292 LELSVRSVEMNG
+292 LELSVRSVEING

-383 FYLIK
+383 FYLVK

>member
-1 MRKVWLYLGFGGIVV
+1 MKKVLLYVGFGGIVV
-16 SVLVMALCNA
+16 SVLVMAICSA
-26 FGGKGSSVAE
+26 FGGRGSSVAE
-36 EKVAVNVPEGV
+36 EQVSVNVPEGV
-47 AVPVYDSKT
+47 AVPVSDSKT

-77 DISLVSSDSNEVK
+77 DISLVSSDGDRGNE
-90 EKPSIVIEDEGAA
+90 EPLSAGEDEEAA

-108 GDSDVSGNSGN
+108 GDSEVASVSRTV
-119 EANCERDFFR
+119 ERSPVKPGMT
-129 YGSSDSVGGSTS
+129 GSSGYGQMTP
-141 LRSARNDNVLTMSYE
+141 E
-156 EKLEYDRR
+156 QKLEYDRR

-169 RDVMTG
+169 RNVLTEG
-175 SEIAGQSGNDD
+175 EIAAQAGNDD
-186 YQSGCDDH
+186 
-194 RDGDDDRDDERSQP
+194 DDRTRLEV
-208 AMLSRNDIASGNVGI
+208 LSRNDLASVNDGI
-223 ITSLDDDFDD
+223 ITSLDDDFND

-238 SSSEKVP
+238 SSSAKVP

-253 QKVIDGQRVTVRLLE
+253 QKIVDGQRVTVRLLE
-268 DYSADGVFV
+268 DYSSDGVFV

-336 SSDAISAANS
+336 SSDAISAVNS

-383 FYLIK
+383 FYLVK

>member
-1 MRKVWLYLGFGGIVV
+1 MRKVLLYVGFGGIVV
-16 SVLVMALCNA
+16 SVLVMAICSA
-26 FGGKGSSVAE
+26 FGGRGSSVAE
-36 EKVAVNVPEGV
+36 EQVSVNVPEGV
-47 AVPVYDSKT
+47 AVPVSDSKT

-77 DISLVSSDSNEVK
+77 DISLVSSDGDDSNE
-90 EKPSIVIEDEGAA
+90 EPLSAGENEEAA

-108 GDSDVSGNSGN
+108 GDSEV
-119 EANCERDFFR
+119 A
-129 YGSSDSVGGSTS
+129 SVGRTVERSPVKPGMTGSGGYVSMTQDQ
-141 LRSARNDNVLTMSYE
+141 R
-156 EKLEYDRR
+156 LEYDRR

-169 RDVMTG
+169 RDVLTEG
-175 SEIAGQSGNDD
+175 EIAGQAGNDD
-186 YQSGCDDH
+186 DKP
-194 RDGDDDRDDERSQP
+194 RLEV
-208 AMLSRNDIASGNVGI
+208 LSRNDLSSVNDGI
-223 ITSLDDDFDD
+223 IRSLDDDFDD

-238 SSSEKVP
+238 SSSAKVP

-253 QKVIDGQRVTVRLLE
+253 QKVVDGQRVTVRLLE
-268 DYSADGVFV
+268 DYSSDGVFV

-292 LELSVRSVEMNG
+292 LELSVRSVEING

-331 NSRRA
+331 NSRRT

-383 FYLIK
+383 FYLVK
-388 SER
+388 LER

>member
-1 MRKVWLYLGFGGIVV
+1 MRKVLLYVGFGGIVV
-16 SVLVMALCNA
+16 SVLVMAICSA
-26 FGGKGSSVAE
+26 FGGRGSSVAE
-36 EKVAVNVPEGV
+36 EQVTVNVPEGV
-47 AVPVYDSKT
+47 AVPVSDSKT

-77 DISLVSSDSNEVK
+77 DISLVSSDGDRGNE
-90 EKPSIVIEDEGAA
+90 EPLSDGEDEGAA

-108 GDSDVSGNSGN
+108 GDSEVSGNSGN
-119 EANCERDFFR
+119 VANCERDFFR

-175 SEIAGQSGNDD
+175 SEIAGQAGNDD
-186 YQSGCDDH
+186 DNDSP
-194 RDGDDDRDDERSQP
+194 RLEV
-208 AMLSRNDIASGNVGI
+208 LTRNDLSSVNDGI

-238 SSSEKVP
+238 SSSAKVP

-253 QKVIDGQRVTVRLLE
+253 QKVVDGQRVTVRLLE

-383 FYLIK
+383 FYLVK

>member
-1 MRKVWLYLGFGGIVV
+1 MKKVLLYVGFGGFVV
-16 SVLVMALCNA
+16 SVLVMAICSA
-26 FGGKGSSVAE
+26 FGGRGSSVAE
-36 EKVAVNVPEGV
+36 EQVSVNVPEGV
-47 AVPVYDSKT
+47 AVPVSDSKT
-56 EAYRNTHISTDQ
+56 EAYRNTNISTDQ

-77 DISLVSSDSNEVK
+77 DISLVSSDGDDVK
-90 EKPSIVIEDEGAA
+90 EKPLVVAEDEEAA

-108 GDSDVSGNSGN
+108 GDSNVSVAGSVV
-119 EANCERDFFR
+119 ERSPVKP
-129 YGSSDSVGGSTS
+129 GMTGGSGYVSMTQVQ
-141 LRSARNDNVLTMSYE
+141 R
-156 EKLEYDRR
+156 LEYDRR

-169 RDVMTG
+169 RDVLTEG
-175 SEIAGQSGNDD
+175 EIAGQAGNDD
-186 YQSGCDDH
+186 DKP
-194 RDGDDDRDDERSQP
+194 RLEV
-208 AMLSRNDIASGNVGI
+208 LSRNDLSSVNDGI

-238 SSSEKVP
+238 SSSAKVP

-253 QKVIDGQRVTVRLLE
+253 QKVVDGQRVTVRLLE
-268 DYSADGVFV
+268 DYSSDGVFV

-336 SSDAISAANS
+336 SSDAISAVNS

-383 FYLIK
+383 FYLVK
-388 SER
+388 LER

>member
-26 FGGKGSSVAE
+26 YGGKGSSVVE
-36 EKVAVNVPEGV
+36 EQVAVNVPEGV

-90 EKPSIVIEDEGAA
+90 EKPSIVIEDEDAA

-108 GDSDVSGNSGN
+108 GDSEVSVAGS
-119 EANCERDFFR
+119 AIERSPVKPGMT
-129 YGSSDSVGGSTS
+129 GSSGYGQMTP
-141 LRSARNDNVLTMSYE
+141 E
-156 EKLEYDRR
+156 QKLEYDRR

-175 SEIAGQSGNDD
+175 SEIAGQAGNDD
-186 YQSGCDDH
+186 YQAGSDDR
-194 RDGDDDRDDERSQP
+194 RDRDDGRDDERSQS

-238 SSSEKVP
+238 SSSAKVP

-268 DYSADGVFV
+268 DYSVDGMFV

-292 LELSVRSVEMNG
+292 LELSVRSVEING

-383 FYLIK
+383 FYLVK

>member
-1 MRKVWLYLGFGGIVV
+1 MRKVLLYVGFGGIVV
-16 SVLVMALCNA
+16 SVLVMAICSA
-26 FGGKGSSVAE
+26 FGGRGSSVAE
-36 EKVAVNVPEGV
+36 EQVSVNVPEGV
-47 AVPVYDSKT
+47 AVPVSDSKT

-68 YFAQLSAEE
+68 YFAQLSSEE
-77 DISLVSSDSNEVK
+77 DISLVSSDGDDVK
-90 EKPSIVIEDEGAA
+90 EKPLVVAEDEEAA

-108 GDSDVSGNSGN
+108 GDSNVSVAGS
-119 EANCERDFFR
+119 AVERSPVKPGMT
-129 YGSSDSVGGSTS
+129 GSSGYVSMTQDQ
-141 LRSARNDNVLTMSYE
+141 R
-156 EKLEYDRR
+156 LEYDRR

-169 RDVMTG
+169 RDVLTEG
-175 SEIAGQSGNDD
+175 EIAGQAGNDD
-186 YQSGCDDH
+186 DKP
-194 RDGDDDRDDERSQP
+194 RLEV
-208 AMLSRNDIASGNVGI
+208 LSRNDLSSVNDGI

-233 PSVRY
+233 SSVRY
-238 SSSEKVP
+238 SSSAKVP

-253 QKVIDGQRVTVRLLE
+253 QKVVDGQRVTVRLLE

-316 DGMAGIYCPETSASR
+316 DGMAGIYSPETSASR

-366 AKSASGEL
+366 AKSATGEL
-374 SVKVVSGYE
+374 SVKVVAGYE
-383 FYLIK
+383 FYLVK